1 MDEKLSHRIRVVR
14 AWIFDNKKAV
24 FPIGNTASMRQEG
37 FEPPTLWFV
46 AIHSI
51 QLSYWRTYTKIA
63 EVSST
68 EDKQHFLKN
77 F

>member
-37 FEPPTLWFV
+37 FEPPTFWFV

-51 QLSYWRTYTKIA
+51 QLSYWRI
-63 EVSST
+63 
-68 EDKQHFLKN
+68 
-77 F
+77 

>member
-37 FEPPTLWFV
+37 FEPPTLGFV
-46 AIHSI
+46 AKHSI
-51 QLSYWRTYTKIA
+51 QLSYWRI
-63 EVSST
+63 
-68 EDKQHFLKN
+68 
-77 F
+77 

>member
-51 QLSYWRTYTKIA
+51 QLS
-63 EVSST
+63 
-68 EDKQHFLKN
+68 
-77 F
+77 